1 MRMNE
6 TIEVDG
12 LAAQAIAA
20 ACEDARSSGLQLA
33 NYKLVLAEE
42 PDDYSASWVTKGK
55 PQGHRGAL
63 PGLPEPSLL
72 IEKRA
77 GRILRKQLSR

>member
-1 MRMNE
+1 MNV

-20 ACEDARSSGLQLA
+20 ACADARSSGLQLE

-42 PDDYSASWVTKGK
+42 SGDYSASWVAKGK
-55 PQGHRGAL
+55 PQGYRGAL
-63 PGLPEPSLL
+63 PGLPEPNLL

-77 GRILRKQLSR
+77 GRVLRKQISR

>member
-1 MRMNE
+1 MNE

-20 ACEDARSSGLQLA
+20 ACEDARSSGLQLE

-42 PDDYSASWVTKGK
+42 SDDYSASWVAKGK

-63 PGLPEPSLL
+63 PACPNP
-72 IEKRA
+72 A
-77 GRILRKQLSR
+77 C

>member
-42 PDDYSASWVTKGK
+42 SDDYSASWVAKGK

>member
-42 PDDYSASWVTKGK
+42 PDDYSASWVTKGE

>member
-1 MRMNE
+1 MNE

-12 LAAQAIAA
+12 LATQAITAA
-20 ACEDARSSGLQLA
+20 YEDARSSGLSLE
-33 NYKLVLAEE
+33 NY
-42 PDDYSASWVTKGK
+42 K

-63 PGLPEPSLL
+63 AGLPEPSLL

-77 GRILRKQLSR
+77 GRVLQKHLSR